1 MKKYFGSKVFRTV
14 IPRTVKL
21 SEAPSFGE
29 PILTYAPKS
38 KGAEAYKKL
47 SWEVVR
53 RD

>member
-29 PILTYAPKS
+29 PILTDAPKS

-47 SWEVVR
+47 SREVVR